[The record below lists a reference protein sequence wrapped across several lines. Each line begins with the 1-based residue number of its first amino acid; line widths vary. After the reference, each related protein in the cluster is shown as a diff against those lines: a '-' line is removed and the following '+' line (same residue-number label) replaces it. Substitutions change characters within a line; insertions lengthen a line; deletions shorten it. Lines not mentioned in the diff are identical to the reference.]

1 VSGCNVGQSLWFVY
15 IHILSYYKLFLY
27 FNVSGCWQSLMF
39 VYIHIIF
46 SYNRLFLY
54 LNLWPSVMLDSL
66 SSSFTSISFL
76 TTSCFFTLICVQLQ
90 CWIVSCSFTSKLSI
104 LNEHLLKYNRT
115 HSKFW
120 DQCNRNYTETNEH
133 YLLHCNQCSFKNYS
147 VTWYKTYSMSW
158 FEYFTITR
166 SMSNTSK

>member
-1 VSGCNVGQSLWFVY
+1 MSGCNV
-15 IHILSYYKLFLY
+15 
-27 FNVSGCWQSLMF
+27 WQSLMF
-39 VYIHIIF
+39 IYIHIIF

-66 SSSFTSISFL
+66 IFIYIHILSYYKLFL
-76 TTSCFFTLICVQLQ
+76 YFNLCPIAMLDSL
-90 CWIVSCSFTSKLSI
+90 SCSFTSKLSI

-133 YLLHCNQCSFKNYS
+133 YLLHCNQCTVSRTTPLLGIKHIL
-147 VTWYKTYSMSW
+147 SMSW